1 MSSRGMTQ
9 AQIEARRRELERK
22 QEESRRRKVK
32 QQTNALAQA
41 IERTQRTLAESG
53 TAAWVQE
60 EITEIMAAVNKAKD
74 TPASGD
80 IDAVF
85 NELNVQQAKLSN
97 LSETSSQRQDASQR
111 EQWMAESAV
120 IGLKLELEA
129 RLEDIE
135 RTEALDQ
142 VNTLIRRTKDLS
154 TTVQKGQITGLQQ
167 QITELRQSA
176 LEIYEE
182 DMKRA
187 VDETL
192 RREILTALMKTMR
205 NLGFA
210 VGKPTIDK
218 ETGGVV
224 MIGQLPSNRSIR
236 FEVNLD
242 GQMEFDMNGFL
253 ERKCADHLDEVLGI
267 LEANF
272 NIATGPVQHNWK
284 NPDKISKGSKGFP
297 SGGNTRTM
305 GGGQS

>member
-9 AQIEARRRELERK
+9 AQIEARRRELERR

-32 QQTNALAQA
+32 QQTTALAQA
-41 IERTQRTLAESG
+41 IERTQQTLAASG
-53 TAAWVQE
+53 NAAWVQE
-60 EITEIMAAVNKAKD
+60 EIREIMAAVNKAKD

-85 NELNVQQAKLSN
+85 NELNVQQAKLSG
-97 LSETSSQRQDASQR
+97 LSKTSNQRQDASQR

-135 RTEALDQ
+135 RTDALEQ

-154 TTVQKGQITGLQQ
+154 TTVQTGQITGLQQ
-167 QITELRQSA
+167 QIAKLRQSA
-176 LEIYEE
+176 LAVHEQ
-182 DMKRA
+182 DMKQA

-192 RREILTALMKTMR
+192 RREIITALMKTMR
-205 NLGFA
+205 DLGFA

-224 MIGQLPSNRSIR
+224 MIGTLPSNRSIR

-272 NIATGPVQHNWK
+272 DITTGPVQHNWK
-284 NPDKISKGSKGFP
+284 NPDRISKGSKGFP

-305 GGGQS
+305 GGGQ

>member
-1 MSSRGMTQ
+1 
-9 AQIEARRRELERK
+9 
-22 QEESRRRKVK
+22 
-32 QQTNALAQA
+32 
-41 IERTQRTLAESG
+41 
-53 TAAWVQE
+53 
-60 EITEIMAAVNKAKD
+60 MAAVNKAKD

-85 NELNVQQAKLSN
+85 NELNVQQAKLSS
-97 LSETSSQRQDASQR
+97 LSETSNQRQDASQR

-167 QITELRQSA
+167 QIAELRQSA
-176 LEIYEE
+176 LEIHEE

-205 NLGFA
+205 DLGFA